1 MYPTLGFAFFWMGKK
16 EFLSRQSSVIIKKAS
31 YLLLLQKLKNPT
43 RYHVLQSHKRQ
54 MREYVNHKH
63 HLLGPPKTT
72 FQPHSAPETV
82 PGGRKEEDET
92 IITTRKQ
99 QTGLTRS
106 SNNVSNSQQSYFCST
121 SAPEVPAPQ
130 ISTKEAEA
138 SAEVVAA
145 VEREAVSLLSSLR
158 EGKASKSKCE
168 SPERINFNTDNAS
181 AVASASKVRPLHR
194 SWGPRGPTE
203 EPTADATRHKG

>member
-1 MYPTLGFAFFWMGKK
+1 M
-16 EFLSRQSSVIIKKAS
+16 
-31 YLLLLQKLKNPT
+31 LLQKLKNPT

-63 HLLGPPKTT
+63 HLLLGPPKTT

-92 IITTRKQ
+92 IITTL
-99 QTGLTRS
+99 GLTRG
-106 SNNVSNSQQSYFCST
+106 SNNVSHGGQSYFCST
-121 SAPEVPAPQ
+121 SAPEPAAPPQ
-130 ISTKEAEA
+130 ISTKEA

-145 VEREAVSLLSSLR
+145 VEREAVSLLSSLS
-158 EGKASKSKCE
+158 KPSKSKCE

-181 AVASASKVRPLHR
+181 AAMASASKVRPFHR
-194 SWGPRGPTE
+194 S
-203 EPTADATRHKG
+203 

>member
-1 MYPTLGFAFFWMGKK
+1 MRKTNAIFSLSIKNWTIHEVYRRICDLTPTL
-16 EFLSRQSSVIIKKAS
+16 
-31 YLLLLQKLKNPT
+31 
-43 RYHVLQSHKRQ
+43 
-54 MREYVNHKH
+54 
-63 HLLGPPKTT
+63 LLGPPKTT

-92 IITTRKQ
+92 IITTL
-99 QTGLTRS
+99 GLTRG
-106 SNNVSNSQQSYFCST
+106 SNNVSHGGQSYFCST
-121 SAPEVPAPQ
+121 SAPEPAAPPQ
-130 ISTKEAEA
+130 ISTKEA

-194 SWGPRGPTE
+194 S
-203 EPTADATRHKG
+203 

>member
-16 EFLSRQSSVIIKKAS
+16 EFLSRQSSIIIKKAS

-130 ISTKEAEA
+130 ISTKEA